1 MSKKQDGLRILKAE
15 IENFKNIDY
24 NELQIDGRS
33 MVIAGKNEAGK
44 SSLIQALV
52 SPFNSTFT
60 PLEPIK
66 EGEERGKLEITIGG
80 ELEGEPIKYKVST
93 YFTPGNK
100 KGRLVLEDSQ
110 GNKIKGGEKTF
121 LDSIIGDISFDIMK
135 FVDLSV
141 TENGKRST
149 GGSKQQVEMVKSL
162 LPIETLKNLAKLD
175 HERVEKYDARTEV
188 NRDVKFYKSKID
200 ASEFSQEEI
209 EKYSEEKSV
218 EDIQESIKKAN
229 KFNEAHEQCVGFR
242 QKFDA
247 REKEQENIIAELALE
262 IEKAQNQLSELKD
275 KKTEVDAF
283 LEKNPKPKDISALEE
298 SLTNLSQF
306 NTKVAQVKELD
317 QTKVTLKTKED
328 DSQVLSDR
336 IDAIDAEKK
345 EIFANADMPVKGLAF
360 NDEGVTYKGLPLCET
375 NQATSVILGVGARI
389 AMALNP
395 NLRLIVVK
403 RGESLDKD
411 RMNALLKIC
420 NDQGYQ
426 LLIEKVDSE
435 KEKLE
440 IEFVEK

>member
-1 MSKKQDGLRILKAE
+1 MEKKQDGLRILKAE

-141 TENGKRST
+141 TDNGKRSA
-149 GGSKQQVEMVKSL
+149 GGSKQQVEMVKSI
-162 LPIETLKNLAKLD
+162 LPIETLKKLAKLD

-188 NRDVKFYKSKID
+188 NRDVKFYKNKIE

-209 EKYSEEKSV
+209 ETYSEEKSV

-229 KFNEAHEQCVGFR
+229 KFNESHSQCVDF
-242 QKFDA
+242 KNSFA
-247 REKEQENIIAELALE
+247 EKEENQKDYISDLEESLMLAKEELSKLQS
-262 IEKAQNQLSELKD
+262 KNV
-275 KKTEVDAF
+275 EVDAF
-283 LEKNPKPKDISALEE
+283 LEKHPNKKDVSALEE
-298 SLTNLSQF
+298 SLTNLSTF
-306 NTKVAQVKELD
+306 NTKVARVKELD
-317 QTKVTLKTKED
+317 QTKATLKDNED
-328 DSQVLSDR
+328 KVESLTDR
-336 IDAIDAEKK
+336 ITAIDAEKK

-360 NDEGVTYKGLPLCET
+360 DDEGVTYKGLPLCET
-375 NQATSVILGVGARI
+375 NQPTSTILGVGARI

-420 NDQGYQ
+420 NDKGYQ